1 MDEYFFLK
9 KLFYYRIKIYL
20 CIAIQRKGII
30 NTQKIK
36 IMTTLNT
43 ITKVSLEKI
52 VNPFVCPKID
62 NYNGKLNVVVHYS
75 NGGLR
80 TFASIMREISNA
92 NLDTFQNIKKIQ
104 NSHSDKNRLAY
115 LKQFENKLREL
126 QII

>member
-1 MDEYFFLK
+1 MFFYFKSSHIFM
-9 KLFYYRIKIYL
+9 
-20 CIAIQRKGII
+20 
-30 NTQKIK
+30 TQLMNYILTHTKKIK
-36 IMTTLNT
+36 IMETLNS

-52 VNPFVCPKID
+52 VSPFVCPKID

-92 NLDTFQNIKKIQ
+92 NLDTFQNIKKIN
-104 NSHSDKNRLAY
+104 NSSSDKNRLAY
-115 LKQFENKLREL
+115 LKQFENKLRDL

>member
-1 MDEYFFLK
+1 LQYNEKELLTHK
-9 KLFYYRIKIYL
+9 
-20 CIAIQRKGII
+20 
-30 NTQKIK
+30 KIK

-80 TFASIMREISNA
+80 TFATIMREISNA